1 MLTFNCSQAAC
12 DFFSRIH
19 KGKKVTPV
27 EKPPIP
33 SAEDEGLH
41 ADPNQW
47 LVHAATVKRKHVLV
61 ATHLKTRYSMLF
73 FDMKKADHAG
83 FVHAFTHRWIEGVMD
98 LALKCDVLD
107 MFEPQACDR
116 LLSNMG
122 NTYRLVQRGDR
133 SSQGQI
139 NEILRIFK
147 WDAEDFDFVT
157 QPWSAR
163 RYDAT
168 INQTPRTITGLKGYG
183 WPDEEMLIFWLM
195 AVGGVD
201 AAMAQQAREK
211 YRQSQ
216 RSRSIP

>member
-1 MLTFNCSQAAC
+1 
-12 DFFSRIH
+12 
-19 KGKKVTPV
+19 
-27 EKPPIP
+27 
-33 SAEDEGLH
+33 
-41 ADPNQW
+41 
-47 LVHAATVKRKHVLV
+47 
-61 ATHLKTRYSMLF
+61 
-73 FDMKKADHAG
+73 
-83 FVHAFTHRWIEGVMD
+83 
-98 LALKCDVLD
+98 
-107 MFEPQACDR
+107 
-116 LLSNMG
+116 MG

-157 QPWSAR
+157 QPWSTR

-168 INQTPRTITGLKGYG
+168 INRTPRTITGLKGYG
-183 WPDEEMLIFWLM
+183 WPEEEMLIFWLM